1 MIKFCPE
8 CGVKLEKEFKFCPEC
23 GFGLENV
30 KSEKASDNNIVNPI
44 VCENCGEENRPENII
59 CAGCGMKIQ
68 NGPATVNKRKPVQK
82 KHSGKP
88 SKSNQNKKSKRQPEK
103 PEQVQVHE
111 KSLSRNT
118 LVGIVFGGIVAIV
131 LILFATGEFDSVN
144 VPVTN
149 PGNTQTQGSGVDL
162 GNLQRINEL
171 EAKVKANPN
180 DQQSLLALAH
190 LKNDSGLYEQAIV
203 DYRKYLKLN
212 PKNADA
218 RIDMGVCYYSLGDNK
233 TAIAEMEQALKYNP
247 HHQIGFLNLGVVN
260 LSAGNIAKS
269 DEWLKKAIQENPNN
283 DIAKRAR
290 ELLENHGK

>member
-23 GFGLENV
+23 GFGLENI
-30 KSEKASDNNIVNPI
+30 KSENASDDNIVNPI
-44 VCENCGEENRPENII
+44 VCENCGEENSPGNII

-68 NGPATVNKRKPVQK
+68 DGPAHANKGKTVQK

-88 SKSNQNKKSKRQPEK
+88 SKSKQNKKSKRQPEK
-103 PEQVQVHE
+103 HQQVQE
-111 KSLSRNT
+111 EGKSLNRNT
-118 LVGIVFGGIVAIV
+118 LIGIIVGGLIAIV
-131 LILFATGEFDSVN
+131 LILYGTGEFDTVN

-149 PGNTQTQGSGVDL
+149 PGNTRTQGSGVDL
-162 GNLQRINEL
+162 SNLQRINEL

-190 LKNDSGLYEQAIV
+190 LKNDSGLFEQAIV
-203 DYRKYLKLN
+203 DYRKYLNKN
-212 PKNADA
+212 PGNADA

-233 TAIAEMEQALKYNP
+233 TAISEMEEALKYNP

-269 DEWLKKAIQENPNN
+269 DEWLKKAIAENPNN
-283 DIAKRAR
+283 DIASRAR
-290 ELLENHGK
+290 ELLETHGK